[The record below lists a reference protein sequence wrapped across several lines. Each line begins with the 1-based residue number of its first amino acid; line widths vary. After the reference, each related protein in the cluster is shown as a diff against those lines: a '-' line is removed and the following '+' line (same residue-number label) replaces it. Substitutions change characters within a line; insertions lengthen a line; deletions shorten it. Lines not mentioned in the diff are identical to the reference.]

1 MTVEYKRDNGAC
13 VPLRVHTVVIS
24 VQHRDGTS
32 LEEMRVALREQV
44 AKVCMAYN
52 YTIYTSELHAYIK

>member
-1 MTVEYKRDNGAC
+1 M
-13 VPLRVHTVVIS
+13 PLRVHTVVIS

-44 AKVCMAYN
+44 AKV
-52 YTIYTSELHAYIK
+52 SERHIIIPST